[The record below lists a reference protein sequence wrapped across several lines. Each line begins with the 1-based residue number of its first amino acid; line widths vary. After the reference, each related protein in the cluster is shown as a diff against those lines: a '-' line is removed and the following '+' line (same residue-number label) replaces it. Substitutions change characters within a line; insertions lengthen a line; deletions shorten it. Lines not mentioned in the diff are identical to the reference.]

1 MDEKIRQYFNT
12 IFADAPK
19 TRMALDLKREM
30 TQSAIDKF
38 DDLVAEGYSEEEAYQ
53 NVIASIGDVTELFPE
68 VEEKNLLALPEKD
81 RRKKAMLTAVA
92 VGLYIFAGAVFFFF
106 GIIGE
111 VAQLSYDLSGIGLVF
126 AILICIPPTVMLV
139 YAINMYPDYTK
150 KEKQNMVEHYKEVR
164 YDYNKEKAVI
174 KSINSIIWT
183 LTLVIYFVIS
193 FATYNWHI
201 TWIIFLIAACVQ
213 RIVKLIFELR
223 TEDKHL

>member
-38 DDLVAEGYSEEEAYQ
+38 DDLVAEGYSQEEAYQ

-81 RRKKAMLTAVA
+81 RRKKAMLTAAA

-106 GIIGE
+106 GIISE
-111 VAQLSYDLSGIGLVF
+111 VARLPYDLAGIGLVF

-139 YAINMYPDYTK
+139 YAVNMYPDYTK
-150 KEKQNMVEHYKEVR
+150 KEKQNMVEQYKEVR
-164 YDYNKEKAVI
+164 YDYNKEKAVV

-183 LTLVIYFVIS
+183 LTLVLYFVIS

-201 TWIIFLIAACVQ
+201 TWIIFLIAVCVQ
-213 RIVKLIFELR
+213 RIVKLVFDLR